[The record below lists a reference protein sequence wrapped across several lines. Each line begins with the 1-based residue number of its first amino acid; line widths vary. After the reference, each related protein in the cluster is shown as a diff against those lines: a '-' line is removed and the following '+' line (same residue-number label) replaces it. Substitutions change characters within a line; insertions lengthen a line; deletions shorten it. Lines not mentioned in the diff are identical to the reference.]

1 MSIDEATPQDWDRS
15 NNRIASKPYVDP
27 YDQPPEDSELR
38 VPCSPYG
45 SVQPNPPV
53 ADPVSAP
60 PHYNTGNIECIDAIE
75 QSMTPHAFKGYCKGN
90 ALKYIWR
97 MSYKGK
103 PVEDLRKAV
112 WYLER
117 LIKFEI
123 DNPTNK

>member
-1 MSIDEATPQDWDRS
+1 MSIDQATPQDWDRS
-15 NNRIASKPYVDP
+15 NSRIASKPYVDP
-27 YDQPPEDSELR
+27 YDQPPED
-38 VPCSPYG
+38 
-45 SVQPNPPV
+45 PV
-53 ADPVSAP
+53 YAP